1 MLFNGEVRQVVVEN
15 VLVDLKKLRKVKL
28 VFKIKENI
36 YVVFYEDIDVER
48 VVRVVDVMMIEI
60 VK

>member
-1 MLFNGEVRQVVVEN
+1 MVEN
-15 VLVDLKKLRKVKL
+15 VLVDLKKLIKVKL

-36 YVVFYEDIDVER
+36 YVVFYEDIDLER